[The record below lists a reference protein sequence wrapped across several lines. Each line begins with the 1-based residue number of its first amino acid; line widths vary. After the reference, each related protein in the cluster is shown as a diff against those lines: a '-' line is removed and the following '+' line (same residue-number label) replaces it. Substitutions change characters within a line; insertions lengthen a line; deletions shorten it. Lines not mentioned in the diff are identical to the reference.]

1 MSLSQHLLALE
12 DAQLIRLATL
22 TPELQYLFRHALV
35 QEAAYGSLVRADR
48 QRLHLAVGECLE
60 QLAPD
65 ARVAPELA
73 ALLARHFDRAGDE
86 RAYEYALAAAQ
97 AATGRYANAEAV
109 SFFDLALRW
118 APRRAEAAKLGDL
131 YAARGRALE
140 LLGQFDPAFANY
152 TALAAAGAERGQAGL
167 QLRALVLQGQL
178 RSTTNPLFDLAE
190 GERLADEGLALAR
203 TLGDKAAEAKI
214 YWNRL
219 NLQRFAGDNVSARA
233 NGEASLRLAR
243 ELELAE
249 QIALTLNDLIHVYG
263 ALHAWSEQAAAADE
277 ASRRWRALGNLPMLA
292 DSLSTGAMYIALS
305 GQLDVAERWAAEAYE
320 ISRRINNSWGEAYSL
335 SQLSQLAWF
344 RAEYE
349 TAIRQGEECL
359 RQAHVAGYIVAL
371 ALNRT
376 ELAQMFADLGQW
388 TRAEAEARLALDWAR
403 EHIPV
408 FTLMVQAVLA
418 QILVDS
424 GRPEAASALL
434 ETVVPQ
440 DVPPMFWISEPI
452 QRARTRLALA
462 RHEPGALELAQS
474 HLSALRS
481 GGLRLL
487 VPQAQAEV
495 ALAHQQA
502 GDLEAANA
510 AYAEALASAEAIGL
524 RRLTWRIQQ
533 SLAEV
538 ETQRGNP
545 AEAARHAAAAAALVN
560 EIAAALP
567 TESLRQSF
575 LAHAR

>member
-1 MSLSQHLLALE
+1 
-12 DAQLIRLATL
+12 
-22 TPELQYLFRHALV
+22 
-35 QEAAYGSLVRADR
+35 VRADR

-86 RAYEYALAAAQ
+86 RAYDYALAAAQ

-118 APRRAEAAKLGDL
+118 APRRAEAAQLGDL

-140 LLGQFDPAFANY
+140 LLGQFDAAFANY
-152 TALAAAGAERGQAGL
+152 MALAAAGAERGQAGL
-167 QLRALVLQGQL
+167 RLRALVLQGQL

-190 GERLADEGLALAR
+190 GERLADQGLALAR

-214 YWNRL
+214 HWNRL
-219 NLQRFAGDNVSARA
+219 NLQRFSGDNVSARA
-233 NGEASLRLAR
+233 SGEASLQLAR

-263 ALHAWSEQAAAADE
+263 ALHAWPEQAAAAGE

-320 ISRRINNSWGEAYSL
+320 ISRRINNSWGQAYSL

-349 TAIRQGEECL
+349 IAIRQGEECP
-359 RQAHVAGYIVAL
+359 RQADVAGYIVAL

-388 TRAEAEARLALDWAR
+388 QRAEAEARQALDWAR

-408 FTLMVQAVLA
+408 FTLMVKAVLA

-434 ETVVPQ
+434 DTVVPQ

-462 RHEPGALELAQS
+462 RHEPGALELARS
-474 HLSALRS
+474 HLAALRS

-487 VPQAQAEV
+487 VPQALAEV
-495 ALAHQQA
+495 AHAHQQV
-502 GDLEAANA
+502 GDLEAASA
-510 AYAEALASAEAIGL
+510 AYVEALGAAEAIGL

-533 SLAEV
+533 SLADV
-538 ETQRGNP
+538 EIQRDNP
-545 AEAARHAAAAAALVN
+545 AEAARHGAAAAALVH